1 MKGVICMNPTKQADL
16 KELAI
21 RWPSAF
27 VSRQEVRNFSGGIIN
42 EKTLANLDS
51 LGMGPA
57 GRIRIGRKIT
67 YSVSSLIEW
76 LESRATRLN

>member
-1 MKGVICMNPTKQADL
+1 MNPTKQGDL
-16 KELAI
+16 KGLAE

-27 VSRQEVRNFSGGIIN
+27 VARQEARKFSGGIIS
-42 EKTLANLDS
+42 EKSLANLDS
-51 LGMGPA
+51 QGLGPA
-57 GRIRIGRKIT
+57 GRLRIGRKIA

>member
-1 MKGVICMNPTKQADL
+1 MNTTKHTDL
-16 KELAI
+16 KDLANH
-21 RWPSAF
+21 WPSAF

-57 GRIRIGRKIT
+57 GRIRIGRKIA
-67 YSVSSLIEW
+67 YSVSSLIMW
-76 LESRATRLN
+76 LESRVTHLN